1 MRWWRKEDRAEYGGT
16 DLSSPRDIATP
27 LVALIVGDVPG
38 SLVMLGL

>member
-1 MRWWRKEDRAEYGGT
+1 MAEGKHAPKRPHT
-16 DLSSPRDIATP
+16 HLSSPRDIATP